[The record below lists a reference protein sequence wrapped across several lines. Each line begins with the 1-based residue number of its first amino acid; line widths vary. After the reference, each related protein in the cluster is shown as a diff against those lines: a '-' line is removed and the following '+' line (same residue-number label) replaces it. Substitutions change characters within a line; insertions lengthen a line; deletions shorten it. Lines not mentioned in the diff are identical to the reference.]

1 MFTVVVAETANIY
14 MHACKQIVAETH
26 GAFLDSRVG
35 ILAEESLHRLDR
47 RLLESLLRKVL
58 LARIWRQNTNSK
70 CVKESRILPGALSVG
85 VSSWIWIWISGG
97 IERRNENSPQRPS
110 A

>member
-58 LARIWRQNTNSK
+58 LARIGVKTELKMCQRIANLTWRF
-70 CVKESRILPGALSVG
+70 VG
-85 VSSWIWIWISGG
+85 RRFFLDLDLDFRGDWEE
-97 IERRNENSPQRPS
+97 ERE
-110 A
+110 

>member
-14 MHACKQIVAETH
+14 MHACKQIVTGTH
-26 GAFLDSRVG
+26 GAFLDSWIG

-70 CVKESRILPGALSVG
+70 CVNRIANLTWRFVGRRFFLDLDLDFGLPRGD
-85 VSSWIWIWISGG
+85 WEE
-97 IERRNENSPQRPS
+97 ERE
-110 A
+110 

>member
-1 MFTVVVAETANIY
+1 MLLMVVEVETANIY
-14 MHACKQIVAETH
+14 MHACKQIVTETH

-58 LARIWRQNTNSK
+58 ALCRSAF
-70 CVKESRILPGALSVG
+70 LLGFGFGFPGGL
-85 VSSWIWIWISGG
+85 
-97 IERRNENSPQRPS
+97 
-110 A
+110 

>member
-1 MFTVVVAETANIY
+1 MLLMVVVAETANIY
-14 MHACKQIVAETH
+14 IYMHACKQIVTETH

-70 CVKESRILPGALSVG
+70 CVKESRI
-85 VSSWIWIWISGG
+85 
-97 IERRNENSPQRPS
+97 
-110 A
+110 